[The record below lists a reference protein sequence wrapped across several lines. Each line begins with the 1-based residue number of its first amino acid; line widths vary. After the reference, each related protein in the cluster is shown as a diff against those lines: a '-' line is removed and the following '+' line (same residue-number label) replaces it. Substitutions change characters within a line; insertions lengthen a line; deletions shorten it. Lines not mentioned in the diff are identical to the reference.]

1 MAEHRHSDSNDT
13 SRGNRDD
20 RGQMRDTDEYMDRKG
35 GEHESEAHDQDES
48 TMIDEDDEEFDEE
61 DAGEDLEE

>member
-1 MAEHRHSDSNDT
+1 
-13 SRGNRDD
+13 
-20 RGQMRDTDEYMDRKG
+20 MRDTDEYMDRKG

>member
-1 MAEHRHSDSNDT
+1 
-13 SRGNRDD
+13 
-20 RGQMRDTDEYMDRKG
+20 MRDTDEHMHRKG

-48 TMIDEDDEEFDEE
+48 MMIDEEEEEFDEE

>member
-1 MAEHRHSDSNDT
+1 MAEPRHSDSHDT
-13 SRGNRDD
+13 SRENRDD
-20 RGQMRDTDEYMDRKG
+20 RGQMRDTDEHMHRKG

-48 TMIDEDDEEFDEE
+48 MMIDEEEEEFDEE